1 MKRVWGLLLILFYL
15 STAVFAITQKKILSP
30 EEAFNLSVKKS
41 GDVIAVSLKLGENI
55 YIYDDKFK
63 ITIVKPDIASL
74 NKDLNIPKPTTYD
87 KHLVHKVPNLNVL
100 VPIDIIKKYTDGENI
115 TLRVEFQGC
124 ATSGICYQPMSQDFD
139 FTISNTKQKQIKK
152 QSSPLSEQDSIAK
165 SLATDSIWLV
175 LLTFF
180 GFGLLLSLTPCIFPM
195 IPILSSIIVSQADKI
210 TTKRAFLLSLVYVL
224 AMSLAYTIA
233 GVLAGLFGANIQAS
247 LQNPWIIVAFSIVFV
262 ALAFSM
268 FGFYEIQM
276 PRFIQSKLA
285 KKSDQ
290 MHGHGVFGVAI
301 MGFLSALIMGPCVA
315 APLAGALVYIGQS
328 GDALLGGLALFVM
341 SLGMGMPLLLVGV
354 GAKKYMPKPGA
365 WMNAIKA
372 FFGVMMLALAIWTLS
387 RVIDPSTVMFMW
399 MVLFISTSV
408 YMGALESLKDGADG
422 VRKLIKS
429 IAVIILIYGVFLFIG
444 FSSGAT
450 DPLKP
455 LSKFSQSVVITSKIE
470 DKKDSKIFKV
480 VSTLDELKKI
490 IENSKKP
497 VLIDFYAD
505 WCVSCVELEK
515 YTFSDKLV
523 QKKMS
528 EFENIKIDVTKNSK
542 EDKKILKEFGIFG
555 PPAILF
561 FKNGKEI
568 SSKRIIGFKDAKV
581 FLEHL
586 NGIM

>member
-1 MKRVWGLLLILFYL
+1 LKRVWGLLLILFYL

-74 NKDLNIPKPTTYD
+74 NKDLNIPKPITYD

>member
-74 NKDLNIPKPTTYD
+74 NKDLNIPKPITYD